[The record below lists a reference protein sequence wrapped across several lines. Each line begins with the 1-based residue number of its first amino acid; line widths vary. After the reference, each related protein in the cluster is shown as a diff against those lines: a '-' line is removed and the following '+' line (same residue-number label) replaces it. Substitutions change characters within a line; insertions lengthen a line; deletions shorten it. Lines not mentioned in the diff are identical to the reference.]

1 MNKLIYAP
9 LIILVI
15 VAIFYSSYQAS
26 SSFGTTAYNQTQ
38 ANLNGGN
45 LVNNTQTTYTQSG
58 QNLNFIVTEGIYALI
73 VVVVGCILLALVGL
87 NVLGSGLGDA
97 SVDIIYKTTIY
108 YILWGVCTA
117 LGGYSAFS
125 SIPDLFG
132 VLGWFVMT
140 LIFTVGIIQS
150 INSHS

>member
-1 MNKLIYAP
+1 MLC
-9 LIILVI
+9 
-15 VAIFYSSYQAS
+15 
-26 SSFGTTAYNQTQ
+26 
-38 ANLNGGN
+38 
-45 LVNNTQTTYTQSG
+45 
-58 QNLNFIVTEGIYALI
+58 
-73 VVVVGCILLALVGL
+73 VVGCV
-87 NVLGSGLGDA
+87 
-97 SVDIIYKTTIY
+97 
-108 YILWGVCTA
+108 LWGVCTA